1 MKEWEGGNEVLIRL
15 VYILKYQEYCDWIL
29 KKDVKDSHMVLC
41 ENDGLYLYYE
51 GLKEKLHSNVVQ
63 FTINGVTEVDVHSH
77 KVLRVKGI
85 EHAKVLDLSDDGERW
100 EGDVLYGVP
109 YGWGVYYD
117 SENRMVYEGFRLGD
131 VNVCYGTQ
139 YYADIQKVEYE
150 GGWCEG
156 RRWGR
161 GVQYDRNGKT
171 VFEGE
176 WINDGPL
183 SKRVTPNEENRLL
196 HNCIEELIV
205 IDESC
210 NGPEWS
216 VLDLSF
222 MSHLRLFQVGDK
234 CFRYVEKVKLIGLSQ
249 LEIVV
254 IGNFSFTEQGSF
266 PSYDASRRFQLK
278 NCARLRQLK
287 IGLRSFSDYSVCEI
301 EKNAHLEAIEI
312 GELYGESYNFKYAS
326 LKLKS
331 DNQKMK

>member
-100 EGDVLYGVP
+100 EGDVLDNQP

-139 YYADIQKVEYE
+139 YYADIQKVEYK

-196 HNCIEELIV
+196 NNHIEELIV

-234 CFRYVEKVKLIGLSQ
+234 CFRYVEKVKLIRLSQ

-301 EKNAHLEAIEI
+301 EKNVHLEAIEI

>member
-1 MKEWEGGNEVLIRL
+1 MLIRL

-100 EGDVLYGVP
+100 EGDVLDNQP

-139 YYADIQKVEYE
+139 YYADIQKVEYK

-196 HNCIEELIV
+196 NNHIEELIV

-234 CFRYVEKVKLIGLSQ
+234 CFRYVEKVKLIRLSQ

-301 EKNAHLEAIEI
+301 EKNVHLEAIEI

>member
-1 MKEWEGGNEVLIRL
+1 MLIRL

-77 KVLRVKGI
+77 KVLRVKEI

>member
-1 MKEWEGGNEVLIRL
+1 MLIRL

-100 EGDVLYGVP
+100 EGDVLDNQP

-196 HNCIEELIV
+196 NNHIEELIV
-205 IDESC
+205 TDESC

-301 EKNAHLEAIEI
+301 EKNVHLEAIEI

>member
-1 MKEWEGGNEVLIRL
+1 MKEWEGGNEALIRL
-15 VYILKYQEYCDWIL
+15 VYILKYQEYCEWML
-29 KKDVKDSHMVLC
+29 KKDVKDAYTILRQNELC
-41 ENDGLYLYYE
+41 WYYE
-51 GLKEKLHSNVVQ
+51 GLIEKLHSNVVQ

-117 SENRMVYEGFRLGD
+117 SENRMAYEGFRIGD

-139 YYADIQKVEYE
+139 YYSDIRKVEYE

-234 CFRYVEKVKLIGLSQ
+234 CFRYVERVKLIGLSQ

-301 EKNAHLEAIEI
+301 ENNVHLEAIEI

>member
-1 MKEWEGGNEVLIRL
+1 MLIRL

-117 SENRMVYEGFRLGD
+117 SENRMAYEGFRMGD

-150 GGWCEG
+150 GGWCDG
-156 RRWGR
+156 MRWGR

-234 CFRYVEKVKLIGLSQ
+234 CFRLVKEMKLTGLSQ

-254 IGNFSFTEQGSF
+254 IGNVSFTKPGFF

-287 IGLRSFSDYSVCEI
+287 IGCYSFSDYSVCVI
-301 EKNAHLEAIEI
+301 ENNVHLEAIEF
-312 GELYGESYNFKYAS
+312 GELYGDSDTFKFAS

-331 DNQKMK
+331 DSKEMS

>member
-1 MKEWEGGNEVLIRL
+1 MLIRL

-100 EGDVLYGVP
+100 EGDVFYGVP

-196 HNCIEELIV
+196 NNHIEELIV

-210 NGPEWS
+210 NGTEWS

-301 EKNAHLEAIEI
+301 ENNVHLEAIEI

-331 DNQKMK
+331 DNQIMK

>member
-100 EGDVLYGVP
+100 EGDVLDNQP

-196 HNCIEELIV
+196 NNHIEELIV

-301 EKNAHLEAIEI
+301 EKNVHLEAIEI

>member
-1 MKEWEGGNEVLIRL
+1 MLIRL

-100 EGDVLYGVP
+100 EGDVFYGVP

>member
-1 MKEWEGGNEVLIRL
+1 MLIRL

-100 EGDVLYGVP
+100 EGDVLDNQP

-139 YYADIQKVEYE
+139 YYADIQKVEYK

-196 HNCIEELIV
+196 NNHIEELIV

-301 EKNAHLEAIEI
+301 EKNVHLEAIEI

>member
-1 MKEWEGGNEVLIRL
+1 MLIRL

-100 EGDVLYGVP
+100 EGDVLDNQP

-196 HNCIEELIV
+196 NNHIEELIV

-301 EKNAHLEAIEI
+301 EKNVHLEAIEI

>member
-77 KVLRVKGI
+77 KVLRVKEI

>member
-100 EGDVLYGVP
+100 EGDVFYGVP

-196 HNCIEELIV
+196 NNHIEELIV

-210 NGPEWS
+210 NGTEWS

-301 EKNAHLEAIEI
+301 ENNVHLEAIEI

-331 DNQKMK
+331 DNQIMK

>member
-1 MKEWEGGNEVLIRL
+1 MIRL

-100 EGDVLYGVP
+100 EGDVFYGVP

-196 HNCIEELIV
+196 NNHIEELIV

-210 NGPEWS
+210 NGTEWS

-301 EKNAHLEAIEI
+301 ENNVHLEAIEI

-331 DNQKMK
+331 DNQIMK